1 VAQFTITVRSIL
13 PCKKSL
19 TLSDLQK
26 EKELVNSEEMP
37 STLVFGVA
45 KSDAG
50 KCFEE
55 DASTVRKDNAPE
67 NLTLIKK
74 IGLNRFR
81 MEVTDT
87 VKSQPATQAQTR
99 RLG

>member
-1 VAQFTITVRSIL
+1 
-13 PCKKSL
+13 
-19 TLSDLQK
+19 
-26 EKELVNSEEMP
+26 
-37 STLVFGVA
+37 VA